1 MSSAAK
7 LLEDNV
13 EAWTTLQEHPEVG
26 QLQET
31 IRQRQTELDTV
42 KAEIKILPSMEKMLK
57 VKRSN
62 ELQQEIES
70 YRAKETEVENAMQP
84 LISESF
90 ELSTAVDTQL
100 NVLKEYHTFMQQK
113 FNETSAEVL
122 QELVEKE
129 QAIDN
134 IMRGLN
140 KQFAIFPDKVRLPE
154 EQQSVPGWATVE
166 S

>member
-1 MSSAAK
+1 
-7 LLEDNV
+7 
-13 EAWTTLQEHPEVG
+13 
-26 QLQET
+26 
-31 IRQRQTELDTV
+31 
-42 KAEIKILPSMEKMLK
+42 MEKMLK

-70 YRAKETEVENAMQP
+70 CRARATEVENSLQP
-84 LISESF
+84 LISDAF

-100 NVLKEYHTFMQQK
+100 KLLKEYDTFASGK
-113 FNETSAEVL
+113 ASETSATVL

-129 QAIDN
+129 QAADN

-140 KQFAIFPDKVRLPE
+140 KQYTLLVDKVHGLE
-154 EQQSVPGWATVE
+154 EQQSVPGRDTGE